1 MWDTLSDLYH
11 ALFSSH
17 VLLAPKYIVVTLA
30 IMWLFYRLQVRRG
43 RMAQGF
49 WAWATPARIW
59 RHRSTRLDIEL
70 FVIGR
75 VMVAFDIF
83 GRLSLI
89 TVIAVAISRGL
100 PAPAPVALIG
110 PVTVAFLMWLASDMT
125 TYWMHRAYHQIR
137 VIWPLHAVHHS
148 AEVMTPITAYR
159 QHPLALV
166 LSTVVKTAG
175 LGIVQG
181 LIAAFLAPDTTAA
194 TFAGVNL
201 FAMAANFAMANLH
214 HSHIWMRYPA
224 WLERVVIS
232 PAQHQIHHSTRR
244 AHYNSNYG
252 QTLALWDWA
261 FGTLILSEGQEPP
274 PIGLTGPEDAALMQH
289 SLATAVFAPLKRL
302 VRSGK

>member
-1 MWDTLSDLYH
+1 MWDTLDYLYQ
-11 ALFSSH
+11 ALFSAH
-17 VLLAPKYIVVTLA
+17 VLIAPEYIVATL
-30 IMWLFYRLQVRRG
+30 IVVWLYYRLELRRG
-43 RMAQGF
+43 RATRGF

-59 RHRSTRLDIEL
+59 RHASTRLDMQL

-75 VMVAFDIF
+75 GMVALGIF

-89 TVIAVAISRGL
+89 TVIAVAVSRAL
-100 PAPAPVALIG
+100 SPTTSAALIG
-110 PVTVAFLMWLASDMT
+110 PVAVAFLMWLASDMT
-125 TYWMHRAYHQIR
+125 SYWMHRAFHQLR
-137 VIWPLHAVHHS
+137 MIWPLHAVHHS

-166 LSTVVKTAG
+166 LSAVVQTAALG
-175 LGIVQG
+175 LVQG
-181 LIAAFLAPDTTAA
+181 LIAAFLAPDTAAA

-232 PAQHQIHHSTRR
+232 PAQHQIHHSTLP

-261 FGTLILSEGQEPP
+261 FGTLILSAGHEQP
-274 PIGLTGPEDAALMQH
+274 PIGLTDPEDAPLMQH
-289 SLATAVFAPLKRL
+289 DLASTFLSPLKRI
-302 VRSGK
+302 VRLRK